1 MTTQETKNAH
11 PRDRM
16 PTPDIRHSPQ
26 KLQQKPLGW
35 ACHKF
40 EVDMILPLGCNASIS
55 DGVECQLLEIPT
67 RNFPY
72 GVFEVSGA
80 ECQQLGN
87 AHPGGL

>member
-40 EVDMILPLGCNASIS
+40 EVDMTLPLGCNASIS
-55 DGVECQLLEIPT
+55 GVVCRSLEMPTLDSPNEVSGVEC
-67 RNFPY
+67 
-72 GVFEVSGA
+72 
-80 ECQQLGN
+80 
-87 AHPGGL
+87 